1 MKKIFLIF
9 IVFFYS
15 ISVFSQINKLY
26 NNNNTQTITNDIEK
40 LDNLITTLPEFEK
53 LEDMEEAFH
62 LLNQARSLLE
72 TLRDNT
78 LKEMNKTKKN
88 INFIKSGITFHR

>member
-1 MKKIFLIF
+1 MWINNLKIALA
-9 IVFFYS
+9 
-15 ISVFSQINKLY
+15 
-26 NNNNTQTITNDIEK
+26 TNDIEK

-53 LEDMEEAFH
+53 LEDMQEAFY
-62 LLNQARSLLE
+62 LLNQAGSLLE
-72 TLRDNT
+72 TLRDDT